1 MAIAQAGRGISVATP
16 LGKDILILESFSGT
30 EAISTLFAFEL
41 LMLSEDPSIPF
52 DALVGQKVTVT
63 VALEN
68 GGERHFDGYVR
79 SFARITSMDDRARY
93 RAEMVPWFWFLTQN
107 TNSRVFQN
115 KTTPEI
121 IKRVVQDRGFA
132 GDMED
137 RLQATY
143 EARDYCVQYQE
154 TDFNFVSR
162 LMEEDGIFYFFQHQN
177 GDHKLI
183 LGDAVG
189 VHAPCPQQARA
200 RFHRGRA
207 VFEEDTV
214 FTFRKEQHYH
224 AGRYTLADY
233 HFLMPS
239 KGIRSSTTSVVQLR
253 DNSKFEVYDY
263 PGYYARPRFDEGR
276 TEKVQR
282 EGDRLV
288 KLRMEREEVEHIRVY
303 GTSTCRAFSAG
314 YKFTLTDHPGSD
326 LNDTYLLTSVTH
338 EASSNVPDDTVAGYS
353 NSFAAIPATMPYR
366 PTQTTVKPTVPHLQ
380 TAVVVGKQG
389 EEIWTDK
396 YGRVK
401 VQFHWD
407 REGKMDENSSCW
419 VRVAQNWA
427 GKRWGTTFLPWIG
440 QEVIVDF
447 LEGDPDQPIIIGSVY
462 NAEQMPPYE
471 LPENKTQSG
480 IKTRSSKGGDSTNF
494 NEIRFED
501 KKGEEQILIH
511 AEKNQDIEVENDET
525 THVKHDRTVIVET
538 GNDLHQIKQG
548 NREVQ
553 IDMGNDTLTIKMGN
567 QVTTL
572 NLGKSETEAMQS
584 IELKVGQSSIKL
596 DQTGVTI
603 KGMVITVDGQIQTQV
618 KGLITQVNADAMLQ
632 IKGGITMI
640 N

>member
-1 MAIAQAGRGISVATP
+1 MAIAQAGRGISVSTP

-68 GGERHFDGYVR
+68 GEERYFDGYVR
-79 SFARITSMDDRARY
+79 SFAQITSMHDRARY
-93 RAEMVPWFWFLTQN
+93 RAEMVPWLWFLTQN

-132 GDMED
+132 GDVAD

-162 LMEEDGIFYFFQHQN
+162 LMEQDGIFYFFQHKN

-183 LGDAVG
+183 LGDARG

-207 VFEEDTV
+207 VFEEDMV
-214 FTFRKEQHYH
+214 FTFRKEQYYH
-224 AGRYTLADY
+224 GGRYTLADY

-239 KGIRSSTTSVVQLR
+239 KGLKSSTTSVVKLR
-253 DNSKFEVYDY
+253 DSSKFEVFDY

-282 EGDRLV
+282 EGDRMV
-288 KLRMEREEVEHIRVY
+288 KLRMEREEVQHIRAY
-303 GTSTCRAFSAG
+303 GTSTCRAFSTG
-314 YKFTLTDHPGSD
+314 YKFTLADHPGAD

-366 PTQTTVKPTVPHLQ
+366 PAQTAARATVPHLQ

-407 REGKMDENSSCW
+407 REGKKDENSSCW

-427 GKRWGTTFLPWIG
+427 GKRWGTTFIPRIG

-447 LEGDPDQPIIIGSVY
+447 LEGDPDQPIIIASVY

-471 LPENKTQSG
+471 LPDNKTQSG
-480 IKTRSSKGGDSTNF
+480 IKTRSSQDGDPTNF

-511 AEKNQDIEVENDET
+511 AEKIKTSRLRT
-525 THVKHDRTVIVET
+525 TRPLVSSMTAPSLLKPATTCTRSRRAIVKSRSTWAMT
-538 GNDLHQIKQG
+538 RLPS
-548 NREVQ
+548 RW
-553 IDMGNDTLTIKMGN
+553 
-567 QVTTL
+567 VTRSL
-572 NLGKSETEAMQS
+572 S
-584 IELKVGQSSIKL
+584 
-596 DQTGVTI
+596 
-603 KGMVITVDGQIQTQV
+603 
-618 KGLITQVNADAMLQ
+618 
-632 IKGGITMI
+632 
-640 N
+640 